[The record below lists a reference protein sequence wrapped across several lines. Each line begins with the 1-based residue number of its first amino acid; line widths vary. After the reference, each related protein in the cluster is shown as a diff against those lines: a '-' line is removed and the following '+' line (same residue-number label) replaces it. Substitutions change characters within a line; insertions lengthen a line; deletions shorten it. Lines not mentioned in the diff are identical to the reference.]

1 MYPEDK
7 HTGLSG
13 VEGSATK
20 YFIHGITLSPF
31 FYRGQCLNNPL
42 CIRSAL

>member
-20 YFIHGITLSPF
+20 YIIHGITLSPVLLPWPMS
-31 FYRGQCLNNPL
+31 Q
-42 CIRSAL
+42 